1 MVAFRVVGEEA
12 GEGELREEQQFGV
25 GVGGAVGQV
34 EDLFDVLGGGAGL
47 AVDIAGGEGETVEHV
62 GNPLLRPA

>member
-1 MVAFRVVGEEA
+1 
-12 GEGELREEQQFGV
+12 V

-47 AVDIAGGEGETVEHV
+47 AIDITGGEG
-62 GNPLLRPA
+62 